1 MVPWEWVYFGHEFRD
16 RKDVWFGELSDTH
29 CPTIMKTRVQTLGCR
44 VWEPSPNM
52 FEYLICSWW
61 CCIRV
66 KRVEYI
72 GDIAL
77 EQVCY
82 LEWTLNVYNLPI
94 SPVLSAWMWV
104 KHKQPGPVPT
114 ATVLCHG
121 FSIMKNLC
129 LWKLKL
135 NWGLSF
141 SCSWYVITAT
151 EKLLIHIPSIH
162 INAKH
167 TGRCL

>member
-1 MVPWEWVYFGHEFRD
+1 MNSATEKMSGLENSLTHIAPQSWKPGFRFWGA
-16 RKDVWFGELSDTH
+16 VSENHPLTCLNTWSAVGGAVT
-29 CPTIMKTRVQTLGCR
+29 G
-44 VWEPSPNM
+44 
-52 FEYLICSWW
+52 
-61 CCIRV
+61 
-66 KRVEYI
+66 KRVEYV

-121 FSIMKNLC
+121 FSIMKNLF
-129 LWKLKL
+129 LWKHKL
-135 NWGLSF
+135 NWSLSF

-167 TGRCL
+167 TGRGL